1 MAMLSDSAL
10 GRLARVSVVLVF
22 LWLAVAWAL

>member
-1 MAMLSDSAL
+1 MLSDSAL

-22 LWLAVAWAL
+22 LWLAVAWALQ